1 MDKWCKEQKLERG
14 GIVTIEQM
22 WRLAKEFYQGKLKL
36 DWSPKSK
43 SEKQELFTELGL
55 PAEFWK
61 L

>member
-1 MDKWCKEQKLERG
+1 MERG

-55 PAEFWK
+55 TAEFWK